1 MKNFYVLCALTVI
14 AVLCTGCGS
23 TKVNC
28 KCDICRDANSFI
40 CYAHDW
46 GTPQFDK
53 AYNDLTLDLIIYL
66 ETHEANGDLNEA
78 VCDLW
83 YEHPS
88 FKKAIEDG
96 FDGLCG
102 DVYTHHT
109 AVIDKFYNTLEII
122 DRH

>member
-1 MKNFYVLCALTVI
+1 MTAI

-23 TKVNC
+23 TKVNQC
-28 KCDICRDANSFI
+28 ECDICRDANSLNY
-40 CYAHDW
+40 YAQDW
-46 GTPQFDK
+46 GTSQFNK
-53 AYNDLTLDLIIYL
+53 AYDALTLDLVIYL
-66 ETHEANGDLNEA
+66 ETHEANGDLNDA